1 MVLDIADRIRAAAM
15 SGGLRVIEGI
25 LGSAPQ
31 LGTALP
37 SPPRDADPVIL
48 VGGWANG
55 DHSWNAWVR
64 SLARDG
70 IRPYLVTVPGNATG
84 DVDAAARYLATEVEK
99 VRAHTGAARVDVV
112 GFSMGGLIARQYARH
127 HAVRGAVDAIVTL
140 ATPNNGIGP
149 TWAAPVNRA
158 FGWVN
163 RIFGGEASQQAVR
176 GSRFLEQLND
186 RSMPDAAGHVRY
198 GSVFA
203 KHIDGAVTSAAAH
216 LDGAVNV
223 AIAGRNLLGLPLGP
237 DHYTILHRS
246 SDAYVAARSVL
257 LGRG

>member
-1 MVLDIADRIRAAAM
+1 MLLDLADRVRAAVM
-15 SGGLRVIEGI
+15 SGGLRVIEEI

-31 LGTALP
+31 LGRALEVP
-37 SPPRDADPVIL
+37 ARDADPVIL
-48 VGGWANG
+48 VGGWNNG

-84 DVDAAARYLATEVEK
+84 DIDTAARYVAAEVER
-99 VRAHTGAARVDVV
+99 VRAATGARRVDVV

-127 HAVRGAVDAIVTL
+127 HAARDAIDAVVTL

-149 TWAAPVNRA
+149 TWAAPFNRA
-158 FGWVN
+158 FSLVN
-163 RIFGGEASQQAVR
+163 RVCLGEASSQAMR

-186 RSMPDAAGHVRY
+186 RSAPDAAGQVRY

-203 KHIDGAVTSAAAH
+203 KHIDGAVTSAAAR
-216 LDGAVNV
+216 LDGATNV

-246 SDAYVAARSVL
+246 SDAYEAARRIL
-257 LGRG
+257 LGS